1 MTPEETTIVA
11 GIPIPSTSPIFLT
24 VVGLHVV
31 VGLVCVLAGAIA
43 MLSAKRSGRHPIF
56 GTIYYW
62 GLVAMFVSAT
72 GLSAVRWVEDYH
84 LFILGL
90 LAFAAATFGRAARRG
105 RWTGWVRLH
114 IAGMG
119 LSYILLLIAFYVD
132 NGHSLPLWRDLPP
145 ITYWLLPLAVG
156 LPLIVHALL
165 RHPLARR
172 PQAGDNPSG
181 FARCRPE
188 SCKVH
193 AMSAAD
199 TTAAQRPARFG
210 LAAKL
215 FAILLLLGAVA
226 VLITGVLGYIRAR
239 DSLETT
245 IFNQL
250 TAAREIKTHQVETYF
265 RSIRNEMRLLA
276 ASKMVVDAMRGF
288 RGAVDALD
296 RQEVPAETRRQVD
309 AWYEAQYMPMV
320 RRLLG
325 AETPIR
331 EFLPMEP
338 APYFLQ
344 DWYIVRN
351 PHPEGRRRLLDDAGD
366 GSAYSKLHAVYH
378 PLMRTAAATL
388 NFADFLMVEPKTG
401 RILYTVDKD
410 ADFGTSLQAG
420 PYRRSNLAA
429 AAARCAAAPD
439 PSATCLEDFA
449 DYLPSDGSPEAF
461 MAAPVIDGG
470 VVIGVLVARLS
481 IDEIDNIVTGGRRWR
496 NEGFG
501 ATGEAY
507 LVGSDFLVRSGPRT
521 FYEDRDLYLAEARA
535 GGTPQKDID
544 DIRRYGTPVLQQ
556 RIDTA
561 AVRAAL
567 GGVQGTGEV
576 LDFRRISTLASWG
589 PVRVS
594 GVKWALIAEINSS
607 EAFAPIRQL
616 ERDLMIVGAIA
627 LLVVIVTGAWLS
639 RSLMAPLR
647 ELTAGVRRFA
657 AGDADVH
664 VPVRTRDEIGQLC
677 LAFNGMIDEI
687 SEQNVVIANKNREN
701 EELLLNVLPA
711 PIANRLRGGEQSIA
725 DGFAEVTV
733 AFADLVGFTA
743 MSSEMPPANVVSLLN
758 GLFTRF
764 DEAAHE
770 LGIEKIKTVGDA
782 YMAVCGMPVQVPDH
796 AERMVRMAIRMVHIT
811 REHAM
816 EHHVDMKL
824 RVGINSGPVVAGV
837 IGKSKY
843 IYDLWGDTVN
853 LASRMESGGMPD
865 TIQVTR
871 SVYEKLKDEFVFEAR
886 GAIEVKGKGSVEAW
900 LLRL

>member
-1 MTPEETTIVA
+1 MTA
-11 GIPIPSTSPIFLT
+11 
-24 VVGLHVV
+24 
-31 VGLVCVLAGAIA
+31 A
-43 MLSAKRSGRHPIF
+43 HP
-56 GTIYYW
+56 
-62 GLVAMFVSAT
+62 
-72 GLSAVRWVEDYH
+72 AVP
-84 LFILGL
+84 
-90 LAFAAATFGRAARRG
+90 A
-105 RWTGWVRLH
+105 
-114 IAGMG
+114 
-119 LSYILLLIAFYVD
+119 
-132 NGHSLPLWRDLPP
+132 P
-145 ITYWLLPLAVG
+145 
-156 LPLIVHALL
+156 
-165 RHPLARR
+165 
-172 PQAGDNPSG
+172 
-181 FARCRPE
+181 
-188 SCKVH
+188 
-193 AMSAAD
+193 AAD
-199 TTAAQRPARFG
+199 RPPRFG

-215 FAILLLLGAVA
+215 FAILILLGAVA
-226 VLITGVLGYIRAR
+226 VLITSVLGYVRAR
-239 DSLETT
+239 DALERT

-250 TAAREIKTHQVETYF
+250 TSARETKAHQVEIYF

-288 RGAVDALD
+288 RDAVDELD
-296 RQEVPAETRRQVD
+296 ARPVPEEVRQRVLG
-309 AWYEAQYMPMV
+309 WYDQQYMPMV

-325 AETPIR
+325 PDTPVK
-331 EFLPMEP
+331 EFLPVGS

-344 DWYIVRN
+344 DWYIVDN
-351 PHPEGRRRLLDDAGD
+351 PHPTERRKLLDDAGD
-366 GSAYSKLHAVYH
+366 GSTYSKLHALYH
-378 PLMRTAAATL
+378 PLLRTAAATV
-388 NFADFLMVEPKTG
+388 NFFDFLMVDHKTG
-401 RILYTVDKD
+401 RIIYTVDKEPE
-410 ADFGTSLQAG
+410 FGTSLQAG

-429 AAARCAAAPD
+429 AAARCAEAPN

-449 DYLPSDGSPEAF
+449 DYLPSDGRPNAF
-461 MAAPVIDGG
+461 IAAPVIDQG
-470 VVIGVLVARLS
+470 VVIGVLVAQLS
-481 IDEIDNIVTGGRRWR
+481 IDEIDDIVTGGRRWQH
-496 NEGFG
+496 EGFG

-507 LVGSDFLVRSGPRT
+507 LVGPDFLVRSAPRMFFENHDVYFAELKGGQT
-521 FYEDRDLYLAEARA
+521 PANDIED
-535 GGTPQKDID
+535 IH
-544 DIRRYGTPVLQQ
+544 RYGTPVLQQ
-556 RIDTA
+556 RVDTVA
-561 AVRAAL
+561 SRAAL
-567 GGVQGTGEV
+567 GGVEGTGEV
-576 LDFRRISTLASWG
+576 LGYRGIPTLASWG

-594 GVKWALIAEINSS
+594 GVKWALIAKIDSS

-639 RSLMAPLR
+639 RSLLGPLR

-657 AGDADVH
+657 AGDTDVH

-677 LAFNGMIDEI
+677 LAFNGMIDDI
-687 SEQNVVIANKNREN
+687 SQKNLEIANKNREN

-711 PIANRLRGGEQSIA
+711 PIANRLRGGEQGIA

-764 DEAAHE
+764 DDAAHE

-782 YMAVCGMPVQVPDH
+782 YMAVCGMPVPVPDH

-816 EHHVDMKL
+816 EHKVSMKL

-871 SVYEKLKDEFVFEAR
+871 SVYEKLKDEFVFESR
-886 GAIEVKGKGSVEAW
+886 GSIEVKGKGSVEAW
-900 LLRL
+900 LLKL